1 MANEGRRATVHNGRR
16 GKNGNYKAKHNDRS
30 HLPEDERPNE
40 NLIWHC
46 LQNKYPDMTFEDVE
60 REFYRA
66 HFSEGL
72 EGINNKYLKTR
83 QKNRMKTMDEYYES
97 SRTQPE
103 ETLNYLGNVDQ
114 EQIDKDLFSKIMV
127 EQIKWEEETFPQVK
141 YLNSAIH
148 VDEAGAIHAQSRRVW
163 IAHDENGNEI
173 VNQGKALEEM
183 GIEIFTYQPD
193 DEDYEKK
200 HGKPRYE
207 NRKVTY
213 THACRKHFIELAQ
226 SYGIE
231 LETETKDASEVG
243 LSMNEYIKRQEQKKA
258 EAKAKEIL
266 KVAAEDADT
275 IKKNA
280 EADARIFRSK
290 ADKAEKDRA
299 DAEQN
304 KKRLEEKSEALTKTI
319 SEQNKKIE
327 DLGEDIDT
335 LTEKIK
341 QKETELE
348 NVGIDAEA
356 EFRKKWM
363 QKHGKVEDAFQKS
376 WQNKQINDARLRRE
390 QSGQVYEHSSYEK
403 DGLSK

>member
-1 MANEGRRATVHNGRR
+1 MASDGRRATVHNGRR

-30 HLPEDERPNE
+30 YLPEDERPKD
-40 NLIWHC
+40 NLTWHC
-46 LQNKYPDMTFEDVE
+46 FRDTHPDMTFEEVE
-60 REFYRA
+60 RAFYQA

-72 EGINNKYLKTR
+72 DKINETYVKAR
-83 QKNRMKTMDEYYES
+83 QKSRIKTMSDYYES
-97 SRTQPE
+97 SRTHPE
-103 ETLNYLGNVDQ
+103 DTLNYLGNVKQ
-114 EQIDKDLFSKIMV
+114 EQIETSLFAEIVAK
-127 EQIKWEEETFPQVK
+127 QIEWEEQTFPQVK
-141 YLNSAIH
+141 YLDSAIH
-148 VDEAGAIHAQSRRVW
+148 IDEAGAIHAQSRRVW

-183 GIEIFTYQPD
+183 GVEIFTYQPD

-207 NRKVTY
+207 NRKVTH
-213 THACRKHFIELAQ
+213 THMCRNHFIELAQ

-231 LETETKDASEVG
+231 LETETKDAYEVG
-243 LSMNEYIKRQEQKKA
+243 LSMPEYIKREEQKKA

-280 EADARIFRSK
+280 ETDARISRSK
-290 ADKAEKDRA
+290 AEKAEKDRT

-304 KKRLEEKSEALTKTI
+304 KKGLEKKSEALTKTI
-319 SEQNKKIE
+319 SEQHQTIE
-327 DLGEDIDT
+327 DLGKDIDT

-341 QKETELE
+341 QKKTELA
-348 NVGIDAEA
+348 NVGVDEEA

-363 QKHGKVEDAFQKS
+363 QKHGQVEDAFQKS
-376 WQNKQINDARLRRE
+376 WQNKQINDARLKRE